1 MRRSYYQGRFKPKNI
16 EKYMGDVNNIIYRSS
31 WELKFMN
38 YCDLNPN
45 VLKYASEEIVIPY
58 RSPLD
63 GNIHRYF
70 VDFYVKMKNKDGVVE
85 EFLIE
90 IKPNKQLT
98 PPKKPAKRM
107 TKSYVH
113 ELSEYV
119 KNEAKWNAARKFCK
133 ERNLEF
139 KILTEKELYL

>member
-98 PPKKPAKRM
+98 PPKKPTKRM

-119 KNEAKWNAARKFCK
+119 KNEAKWNAAKQFCK